1 MTSVIK
7 TMRDLAKI
15 MTSKRDSPP
24 PYEDAVH
31 HPKYGNY
38 PQEQQHGSPLP
49 PPPSYSPSP
58 GMCHGPPGYW
68 GHEGVYPQAGM
79 WSAPG
84 FSPSGMPM
92 TIPTLS
98 AGVPPSNSGS
108 EEMTQDFS
116 KSHPAFYLYE
126 LPRVINTNYRFTIP
140 NSAGDMEDLQRTQW
154 ESTSIRHAFIR
165 KVRIFIIPSR
175 HTQKMLLTSTASTD
189 MLYGLN
195 RTSWFCFYCRFT

>member
-1 MTSVIK
+1 MSLIQYRYS
-7 TMRDLAKI
+7 MSNLSDYYSPLSLGDLAKI

-24 PYEDAVH
+24 PYEDALH

-38 PQEQQHGSPLP
+38 PQEQQQHG

-84 FSPSGMPM
+84 FSPSGMPV

-108 EEMTQDFS
+108 EEMTRDFS
-116 KSHPAFYLYE
+116 QSHPAFYLHQ

-140 NSAGDMEDLQRTQW
+140 NSAGDMEDLQSTQW

-165 KVRIFIIPSR
+165 KVRIFIIPPPQ
-175 HTQKMLLTSTASTD
+175 TQTVLLTSTASTHD
-189 MLYGLN
+189 VL
-195 RTSWFCFYCRFT
+195 